1 MAKSKTTGLI
11 KRGGIWHIDKRVDG
25 IRICESTE
33 TSDYAQAERYLA
45 ERIAGV
51 RRERAEALN
60 RPRTFLEAA
69 TRYLEEST
77 HKAVAEDARTL
88 KIVAPYIGKLGL
100 YQVHAGSLQPF
111 IKARQEAGIAAG
123 TINRDLAII
132 KRVLTLSARLWRDDQ
147 GQPWLP
153 TIPMLPTVNGPQ
165 RKPYPLSWEEQ
176 AKLFAELP
184 SHLADMALF
193 AVHTGCRD
201 SESCELRWNE
211 EIRLEDGSV
220 FLLEGERTK
229 NGKERII
236 VLNRAAQSVVDA
248 QRGHHP
254 EFVFSFRGHPVTRMN
269 NSAWKNAR
277 QRANLPSV
285 RVHDL
290 RHTFG
295 RRLRAAGVSLE
306 DRQDLLGHHAGRI
319 TTHYSAAEIGKLR
332 EAVDSLLEA
341 DSRTGSRTTILRL
354 ARNG

>member
-25 IRICESTE
+25 VRICESTE
-33 TSDYAQAERYLA
+33 TSDYSQAERYLA
-45 ERIAGV
+45 ERITQMHK
-51 RRERAEALN
+51 EKAEALN

-69 TRYLEEST
+69 TRYLNEST
-77 HKAVAEDARTL
+77 HKAIAEDARTL
-88 KIVAPYIGKLGL
+88 KIVAPYIGMLAL
-100 YQVHAGSLQPF
+100 HQVHAGTLQAF
-111 IKARQEAGIAAG
+111 ISERQESGNAAG

-132 KRVLTLSARLWRDDQ
+132 KRVLTLSARLWRDEN
-147 GQPWLP
+147 GQPWLQ
-153 TIPMLPTVNGPQ
+153 TIPMLPTIKGPT

-184 SHLADMALF
+184 PHLADMAQF

-201 SESCELRWNE
+201 SEICGLTWKE
-211 EIRLEDGSV
+211 EIHLEDGSV

-229 NGKERII
+229 NGRERII
-236 VLNRAAQSVVDA
+236 VLNCVAQAVVEA
-248 QRGHHP
+248 QRCRH
-254 EFVFSFRGHPVTRMN
+254 EQFVFSFRGKPITRMN
-269 NSAWKNAR
+269 NSAWQNAR
-277 QRANLPSV
+277 EKVELSSV

-295 RRLRAAGVSLE
+295 RRLRAAGISLE
-306 DRQDLLGHHAGRI
+306 DRQDLLGYHAGRV

-332 EAVDSLLEA
+332 EAVNAISEP

-354 ARNG
+354 TK